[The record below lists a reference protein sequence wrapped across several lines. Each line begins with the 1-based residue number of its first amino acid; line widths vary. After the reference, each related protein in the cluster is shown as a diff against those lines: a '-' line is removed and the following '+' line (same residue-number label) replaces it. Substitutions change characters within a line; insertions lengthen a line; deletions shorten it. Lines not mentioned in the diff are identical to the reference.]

1 MHFQYAPF
9 IWPLISSAA
18 VTAALAVYA
27 LRHRNVR
34 GALPFGVCML
44 LTVLWSGGYALEIAG
59 TDLPTMLF
67 WIKVQSMA
75 YSFNP
80 VIWLMMVFLFIE
92 RDCWATRRN
101 ILLMLVLPALTL
113 VLAWTNSFHG
123 LMWQN
128 AHLDMSGTFPVV
140 VKTFGPWFWIIAA
153 YSYLLNIISELLLAL
168 SLRRKSSLYREQSL
182 ALFIGLL
189 LLFIMNALYIFKI
202 GPVSRYDLTPVSAGV
217 SGLIIAWGIFRYRL
231 FDIVPVAR
239 ENIIENMD
247 DGLIVL
253 DAQNRIADMNRTAKT
268 IFGSP
273 SVRAIGQEAEAFF
286 KNQPAFAE
294 ISCGREMLP
303 RELVMQN
310 EDFPKTFEVS
320 YVSLRDRRGN
330 HNGLTIIFRDVTE
343 RRLVQ
348 ARLLEQQKALAM
360 SEERERLARD
370 LHDNMGQIFG
380 FINVQA
386 QAIRHELASAG
397 IGTASNKMER
407 LVEVAQSAHQ
417 EMREYIRNVKI
428 TAAAQKNFVP
438 AVKKEIEQFIR
449 QTGIDVK
456 LLISDEPLI
465 EELQPH
471 VKIHMSNIAKEAL
484 NNIRKHAEAKQVSI
498 EVKAGGNEILAMIE
512 DDGRGFD
519 VMNYKKEPAHGLGLK
534 IMRERAGEIGGEIR
548 IDSAPGKGTRIFL
561 RVPYKKVVNE
571 NESHAGG

>member
-1 MHFQYAPF
+1 MHFQYVPF
-9 IWPLISSAA
+9 IWPLLAAAA

-27 LRHRNVR
+27 LRHRDVR

-44 LTVLWSGGYALEIAG
+44 LTALWSGGYALEIAG
-59 TDLPTMLF
+59 ADLATMLF

-80 VIWLMMVFLFIE
+80 VFWLIMVFLFIE
-92 RDCWATRRN
+92 RDRWLTRRN
-101 ILLMLVLPALTL
+101 ILLLLVLPALT
-113 VLAWTNSFHG
+113 VALAWTNGLHG

-128 AHLDMSGTFPVV
+128 PHLDMSGTFPVAA
-140 VKTFGPWFWIIAA
+140 KTYGPWFWVIAA
-153 YSYLLNIISELLLAL
+153 YSYFLNIISELLLAL

-182 ALFIGLL
+182 ALFTGLL

-202 GPVSRYDLTPVSAGV
+202 GPVSRYDLTPVAAGV
-217 SGLIIAWGIFRYRL
+217 SGLIIAWCIFRYRL

-253 DAQNRIADMNRTAKT
+253 DAQNRIADMNRTAKA

-273 SVRAIGQEAEAFF
+273 SIRAIGQEAAAFF

-294 ISCGREMLP
+294 ISCGGETLP
-303 RELVMQN
+303 RELVMRH
-310 EDFPKTFEVS
+310 EDCPKTFEVS

-348 ARLLEQQKALAM
+348 ARLLEQQRALAM

-370 LHDNMGQIFG
+370 LHDNLGQVFG

-386 QAIRHELASAG
+386 QGIRHELASAG
-397 IGTASNKMER
+397 IGTASRKLER
-407 LVEVAQSAHQ
+407 LVEVAQSAHR
-417 EMREYIRNVKI
+417 EMREYIQSVKI
-428 TAAAQKNFVP
+428 TAASAQKNFVP
-438 AVKKEIEQFIR
+438 AVKKEIDQYIK
-449 QTGIDVK
+449 QTGINVK
-456 LLISDEPLI
+456 LLISDEPLV
-465 EELQPH
+465 EGLEPH
-471 VKIHMSNIAKEAL
+471 VKTHLSSIAKEAL
-484 NNIRKHAEAKQVSI
+484 NNIRKHAEAKNVYI
-498 EVKAGGNEILAMIE
+498 EVKAAGNEILAVIE

-519 VMNYKKEPAHGLGLK
+519 VIKHEKGPAHGFGLN

-548 IDSAPGKGTRIFL
+548 VDSAPGKGARIIL
-561 RVPYKKVVNE
+561 RVPYK
-571 NESHAGG
+571 GGE